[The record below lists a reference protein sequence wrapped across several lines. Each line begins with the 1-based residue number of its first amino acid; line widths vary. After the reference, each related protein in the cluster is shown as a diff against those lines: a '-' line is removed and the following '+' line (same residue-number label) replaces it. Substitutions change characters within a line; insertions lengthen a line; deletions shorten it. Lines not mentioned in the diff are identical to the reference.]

1 MVARVQHP
9 RRMSSGV
16 VARAQVGCT
25 LKTSARSAG
34 HATQLGTG
42 RAPCGILFLEYICLG
57 FNLLFKTV
65 FYIKLMIF
73 R

>member
-1 MVARVQHP
+1 MG
-9 RRMSSGV
+9 SGV

-25 LKTSARSAG
+25 LKTSARPAG

-42 RAPCGILFLEYICLG
+42 RAACDILFLECICLG